1 MKSKISVESELKK
14 IFKKEI
20 GLNVKKRSKIYDY
33 VKWDSMGN
41 FNLLL
46 SIEKNFK
53 IKFSPK
59 EFSKLNS
66 YEEIL
71 KVVTKRFK

>member
-20 GLNVKKRSKIYDY
+20 GLNVKKRSKIYDDA
-33 VKWDSMGN
+33 KWDSMGN